1 MDEKKKSL
9 LERAGFFGFKPVLC
23 KPYRGQTKGKV
34 ERTVRYVR
42 ENFMVGR
49 KSKDLD
55 DLNIS
60 EDQIRTL
67 LGSFSD
73 EIIRVFGAQFAPP
86 APIQQQSE
94 PQETDTS
101 ASTEGESSGFLA

>member
-1 MDEKKKSL
+1 MQINRLSIGLQEELKRASGYNDGRVDSL
-9 LERAGFFGFKPVLC
+9 FPEMGNNSDNTDFRNL
-23 KPYRGQTKGKV
+23 
-34 ERTVRYVR
+34 
-42 ENFMVGR
+42 
-49 KSKDLD
+49 DLD

-101 ASTEGESSGFLA
+101 ASTEGESAGFLA